1 MVRHG
6 IVRTM
11 RRISWRRAI
20 WLASISMKGFAIL
33 LGAEAT
39 VVSALALLVAT
50 GEGEA
55 PLSAGAPLVLA
66 VPVFALP

>member
-1 MVRHG
+1 
-6 IVRTM
+6 
-11 RRISWRRAI
+11 
-20 WLASISMKGFAIL
+20 MKGFAIL